1 MTRTISLDQ
10 ARAIAI
16 AAQGLDRRPTVVDQA
31 SLHQTI
37 QRMQIVQIDTINVVA
52 RAPYFV
58 LWSRLGN
65 YDPAWFD
72 QLQFPAGQLFEYWAM
87 RPHFCQSNYFPCCVQ
102 RCCAI
107 SMTGTGR
114 AAG

>member
-16 AAQGLDRRPTVVDQA
+16 AAQGLDRRPNTVDQTT
-31 SLHQTI
+31 LQQTI

-58 LWSRLGN
+58 LWSRLGD
-65 YDPAWFD
+65 YDPAWFE
-72 QLQFPAGQLFEYWAM
+72 QLQYPAGQLFEYWA
-87 RPHFCQSNYFPCCVQ
+87 H
-102 RCCAI
+102 
-107 SMTGTGR
+107 
-114 AAG
+114 AASVLPIE